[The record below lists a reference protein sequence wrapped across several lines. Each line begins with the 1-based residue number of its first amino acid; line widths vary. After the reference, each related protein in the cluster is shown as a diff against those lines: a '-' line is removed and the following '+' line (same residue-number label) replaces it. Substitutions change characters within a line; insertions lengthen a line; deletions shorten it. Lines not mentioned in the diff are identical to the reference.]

1 MQSILTA
8 ASVVLPLFLM
18 LSLGFGVKR
27 ARLVDDGALRQ
38 MNNLCFRVFLPILL
52 FYNIYKT
59 DIKSSFDG
67 KLLLFAVGSV
77 LASFLLTFLLIPRI
91 EPENPRRG
99 VLIQGIFRSNF
110 IIFGLPVTISLYGAE
125 KAGAASIL
133 ISVIVP
139 MYNVLSV
146 FALEFFRSGKVQ
158 PKKLLRDVAT
168 NPLILGSA
176 AGLLVLLSG
185 IRFPEILDRTL
196 SELSAIATP
205 FALVILGA
213 SFHFDAVRGNKRQL
227 ILGLGGRLLVLP
239 CMFLPLGVLCGF
251 RGVELAALV
260 AMFCSPTAVSS
271 FTMAQQMGG
280 DSELA
285 GQLVVFGSAFSL
297 VSLFGFIFVLKQLS
311 LL

>member
-1 MQSILTA
+1 MQSILAA

-18 LSLGFGVKR
+18 LSLGYGVKR

-52 FYNIYKT
+52 FYNVYHT
-59 DIKSSFDG
+59 DIQSSFDG
-67 KLLLFAVGSV
+67 RLLLFAAGSV
-77 LASFLLTFLLIPRI
+77 LASFLVTFLVVPHI
-91 EPENPRRG
+91 EPENSRRG

-110 IIFGLPVTISLYGAE
+110 IIFGLPVTISLYGVE
-125 KAGAASIL
+125 NAGVASIL

-146 FALEFFRSGKVQ
+146 FTLEFFRSGKVQ
-158 PKKLLRDVAT
+158 PKQLLRGVMT

-176 AGLLVLLSG
+176 AGLLVLFSG
-185 IRFPEILDRTL
+185 IKIPGLLDQTL

-213 SFHFDAVRGNKRQL
+213 SFRFETVQGNKKQL
-227 ILGLGGRLLVLP
+227 ALGICGRLLVLP
-239 CMFLPLGVLCGF
+239 GIFLLLGVLCGF
-251 RGVELAALV
+251 RGVELATLV
-260 AMFCSPTAVSS
+260 AMFCSPTAISS
-271 FTMAQQMGG
+271 FTMAQQMEG

-297 VSLFGFIFVLKQLS
+297 ISIFGFIFVLKQISFL
-311 LL
+311 